1 MRQMKKVIKT
11 FDTVEMLGD
20 TFDSEVFQDVSDES
34 LFVFRKTDNTWYR
47 YRWTSGKR
55 EIRFSEEIGGELP
68 IVVQV
73 YP

>member
-1 MRQMKKVIKT
+1 MVIKT
-11 FDTVEMLGD
+11 FDSLEALGSR
-20 TFDSEVFQDVSDES
+20 FDSEVFQDISDES
-34 LFVFRKTDNTWYR
+34 LYVYHRTDNAWYR

-55 EIRFSEEIGGELP
+55 EIRLVEQCASALP

>member
-1 MRQMKKVIKT
+1 MIKVIKT
-11 FDTVEMLGD
+11 FDSVAQLGE
-20 TFDSEVFQDVSDES
+20 TFESEVFQDVTDES
-34 LFVFRKTDNTWYR
+34 LFVYRKSDNYWYR

-55 EIRFSEEIGGELP
+55 EIRFVEQINGELP

>member
-1 MRQMKKVIKT
+1 MVIKT
-11 FDTVEMLGD
+11 FDSVEALGRR
-20 TFDSEVFQDVSDES
+20 FDSEVFQDISDET
-34 LFVFRKTDNTWYR
+34 LYVYNRTDNAWYR

-55 EIRFSEEIGGELP
+55 EVRLLEQCASALP

>member
-1 MRQMKKVIKT
+1 MKKIIKT
-11 FDTVEMLGD
+11 FDSVSMLGER
-20 TFDSEVFQDVSDES
+20 FESEVFQDISDES
-34 LFVFRKTDNTWYR
+34 LYVYRRADNSWYR

-55 EIRFSEEIGGELP
+55 EIRFVEEITGELP

>member
-1 MRQMKKVIKT
+1 MEKIIKT
-11 FDTVEMLGD
+11 FDSVELLGER
-20 TFDSEVFQDVSDES
+20 FESEVFQDVSDDS
-34 LFVFRKTDNTWYR
+34 LFVYRRADNTWYR

-55 EIRFSEEIGGELP
+55 EIRFVEETSGELP

>member
-1 MRQMKKVIKT
+1 MNKVIKT
-11 FDTVEMLGD
+11 FESVEMLGER
-20 TFDSEVFQDVSDES
+20 FESEVFQDISDES
-34 LFVFRKTDNTWYR
+34 LFVYRRADNTWYR

-55 EIRFSEEIGGELP
+55 EIRFAEEITGELP